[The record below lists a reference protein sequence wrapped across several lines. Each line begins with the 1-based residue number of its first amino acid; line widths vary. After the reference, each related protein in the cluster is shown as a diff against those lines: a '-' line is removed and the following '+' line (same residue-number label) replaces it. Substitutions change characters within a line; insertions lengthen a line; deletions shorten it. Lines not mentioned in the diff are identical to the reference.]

1 MARYTG
7 PVCRLCRREG
17 VKLFL
22 KTDRCFTGKCSFDRR
37 PTPPGQHGQ
46 GRRSKQTDYGLHL
59 REKQKTRRI
68 YGVLEGQFRGYF
80 VEAKRRKGVTGEQ
93 LLRILESR
101 LDNIVFRLGFAGNR
115 IEARQLVRHGHF
127 LVNNRRVDI
136 PSFQCKAGDVIALA
150 SKSRDSLKFKSLI
163 DNLGLRPVPAWLQL
177 DQEGCKGTVLH
188 LPARDEID
196 VQVAEHLIVELY
208 SR

>member
-22 KTDRCFTGKCSFDRR
+22 KSDRCFTGKCSFDRR
-37 PTPPGQHGQ
+37 PVPPGEHGQ
-46 GRRSKQTDYGLHL
+46 GRRAKQTDYGLHL

-68 YGVLEGQFRGYF
+68 YGILEGQFRGYF
-80 VEAKRRKGVTGEQ
+80 KEAKRRKGVTGEQ
-93 LLRILESR
+93 LLRLLEAR

-127 LVNNRRVDI
+127 HVNGKRVDI
-136 PSFQCKAGDVIALA
+136 PSYLCKPGDVISVA
-150 SKSRDSLKFKSLI
+150 KGSRDNTKFQTLAEG
-163 DNLGLRPVPAWLQL
+163 LGVRPIPTWLQL
-177 DQEGCKGTVLH
+177 DASEFKGTILH
-188 LPARDEID
+188 VPTREEID
-196 VQVAEHLIVELY
+196 TQVAEHLIVELY

>member
-1 MARYTG
+1 MAKYTG

-22 KTDRCFTGKCSFDRR
+22 KTDRCFTGKCAFDRR
-37 PTPPGQHGQ
+37 PVPPGQHGA

-59 REKQKTRRI
+59 REKQKTRRV
-68 YGVLEGQFRGYF
+68 YGVLERQFRGYF
-80 VEAKRRKGVTGEQ
+80 VEAKRRKGVAGEQ

-127 LVNNRRVDI
+127 QVNGRRVDI
-136 PSFQCKAGDVIALA
+136 PSYLCKPGDIIRV
-150 SKSRDSLKFKSLI
+150 SPKSRDSVKFKILAEG
-163 DNLGLRPVPAWLQL
+163 LGIRPTPGWLQL
-177 DQEGCKGTVLH
+177 DINDLKGTVLH
-188 LPARDEID
+188 VPSREEID

>member
-1 MARYTG
+1 MAKYTG

-22 KTDRCFTGKCSFDRR
+22 KSDRCYTGKCAFDRR

-46 GRRSKQTDYGLHL
+46 GRRSKTTEYGLHL

-68 YGVLEGQFRGYF
+68 YGVLEGQFRRYF
-80 VEAKRRKGVTGEQ
+80 AEAKRRKGVTGEN
-93 LLRILESR
+93 LLQILESR

-115 IEARQLVRHGHF
+115 VESRQLVRHGHF
-127 LVNNRRVDI
+127 LVNGKRVDI
-136 PSFQCKAGDVIALA
+136 PSYLCKPGDEIQLRPK
-150 SKSRDSLKFKSLI
+150 SKDSLKFKSLAEAF
-163 DNLGLRPVPAWLQL
+163 GTRPVPAWLQL
-177 DQEGCKGTVLH
+177 AADDYKGIVIH
-188 LPARDEID
+188 VPSREEID
-196 VQVAEHLIVELY
+196 TQVAEQLIVEFY